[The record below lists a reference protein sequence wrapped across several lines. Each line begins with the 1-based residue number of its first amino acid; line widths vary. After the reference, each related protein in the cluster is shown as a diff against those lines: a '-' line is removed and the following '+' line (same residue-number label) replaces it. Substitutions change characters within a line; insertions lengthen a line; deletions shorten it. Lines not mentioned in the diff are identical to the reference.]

1 MINNDTLRYDKCQ
14 CYMNKLHLADQLLLN
29 VLNFIT
35 KSRYRKLKIA
45 DLNNNIFMND
55 LRLADIIPLSSL
67 IRRMAVQSQQE

>member
-35 KSRYRKLKIA
+35 KSRYRKLNIA
-45 DLNNNIFMND
+45 DLNINIFMND